1 MADGSNHRKA
11 VNMSNSIHR
20 KTIGAVIAVSAA
32 LVLTGCAA
40 PSGGSASQTA
50 SNAVSADNPFGVTPG
65 STIDAVIFNGGYKT
79 DYVNYAGTVL
89 NSTFPDVKVA
99 VSESTQ
105 IAQELQPRF
114 VGGNPPDLVDNT
126 GSGSIPMASI
136 IDQLAPL
143 DDLWA
148 STNYDGTKLAD
159 AVFPSA
165 IKAGTFNGKKVAVPY
180 VMTVYSLWYSQSLF
194 DANGWTPPKTWDE
207 MMNLCEK
214 ASAQNLYCF
223 VYGKEA
229 AAYWQW
235 MLLDSAIKS
244 GGYDVI
250 TNVANLKPNAWSDPS
265 IQAVLG
271 KMYEAVQKGYV
282 NPGGAGMQFTQ
293 AQALWSN
300 DQKALFYESGSWIE
314 NEMKNATAD
323 NFQMTAWPNPTLTST
338 PALPFESVQTAAS
351 EVYIVPA
358 GAANV
363 AGGKELLRAML
374 SKEAASNFSKTRLAP
389 TIVKDT
395 VPADGYGSTALAS
408 AMSLMNKAGTNT
420 WGYASGGFTTYYAMS
435 KDLLAAWNS
444 FLSGEMDVAQMTST
458 LQGIS
463 DAAAA
468 DPSIEKMTYTFGS

>member
-1 MADGSNHRKA
+1 MFSSIRKRA
-11 VNMSNSIHR
+11 
-20 KTIGAVIAVSAA
+20 GAVVVLSAA
-32 LVLTGCAA
+32 LVLGACAT
-40 PSGGSASQTA
+40 PGGGETSGSGKGE
-50 SNAVSADNPFGVTPG
+50 VSAENPFGLAAG
-65 STIDAVIFNGGYKT
+65 SSVDAVIFNGGYKT
-79 DYVNYAGTVL
+79 DYVDYAATVM
-89 NSTFPDVKVA
+89 NTKFNDVKIT
-99 VSESTQ
+99 VSQSTQ

-126 GSGSIPMASI
+126 GAGLIPMASI
-136 IDQLAPL
+136 VDQLSPL

-148 STNYDGTKLAD
+148 SKNYEGKTISD

-165 IKAGTFNGKKVAVPY
+165 ITAGTFNGKKVAVPY
-180 VMTVYSLWYSQSLF
+180 VMTVYSLWYSQSLL

-207 MMNLCEK
+207 MMSLCEK
-214 ASAQNLYCF
+214 AKAKDLYCF

-229 AAYWQW
+229 ASYWQW

-250 TNVANLKPNAWSDPS
+250 SNVANLKPNAWSDPS
-265 IQAVLG
+265 IQAVLE
-271 KMYEAVQKGYV
+271 KMYESVQKGYF

-314 NEMKNATAD
+314 SEMKNATAD
-323 NFQMTAWPNPTLTST
+323 NFQMKAWPNPTLTST
-338 PALPFESVQTAAS
+338 PKLPFESVQTSAA
-351 EVYIVPA
+351 EVFIVPA
-358 GAANV
+358 AAANV

-389 TIVKDT
+389 TVVKDT

-408 AMSLMNKAGTNT
+408 AMSLMDGAGSNT
-420 WGYASGGFTTYYAMS
+420 WGYASGGFDHYYAMG

-444 FLSGEMDVAQMTST
+444 FLSGELDVAQMTTT
-458 LQGIS
+458 LQSIS
-463 DAAAA
+463 DKVAN
-468 DPSIEKMTYTFGS
+468 DPSIEKITYTFGA